1 MRISRSTLVGTA
13 VAAALFGGNGNVFAQ
28 QTTASQGDAN
38 NTATLQEVVVTGI
51 RYSVKKSL
59 AVKRAETDATEVA
72 TAEDIGKLPDKN
84 VADVLMRLPGVDTQ
98 SSAFGEGGFGENDRV
113 SLRGTP
119 SSLTLTTI
127 DGHNVGSADWFIED
141 QYEDV
146 GRSVSYDLL
155 PSEIVGQ
162 SVVNF
167 GQNASLLEGGV
178 AGSVDIQTRHPLDFH
193 QGLSGFVNAGAANT
207 TLASKTTPQADA
219 MLAWNNGTVGAYV
232 LGFYEKRDIRRDGQ
246 EFLGYAQVPSA
257 VGNAWAAA
265 NPSLGNL
272 SGDYYPTLV
281 GEALFTQTL
290 QREGGMID
298 LQAKPSDALSI
309 DLTGFYSNLQAS
321 NDNNNFL
328 YWGSQE
334 FDGNGT
340 PSAAEGYPPSS
351 VTVRNGY
358 ITAASFP
365 SVAGSPASMV
375 YDQIYRPDAQA
386 KTSFVNLDGTL
397 KPNDSLTVDGQLG
410 FTYALGNSPEQP
422 AVEYNS
428 GTGSGGS
435 YSFNGDGTPATINFT
450 APGGGPLV
458 TNNPAGT
465 PDIDWAWNDV
475 VHTIDKGTYAKLDAT
490 FKTDDGPFEDIKTGV
505 RFEHHERETAFDQ
518 DQGLNCW
525 NDTYPNCSPTYTGGE
540 YPSNYQEG
548 LPGGGVW
555 AGNIWEFSESALQAF
570 ANSTNCDGSG
580 ATCLSQG
587 PSRYYWQGSFNVD
600 ENNFAAYVMADVGG
614 DRWSGNFGVRLVN
627 TLEEITQNVGD
638 GLNPAITWSAF
649 GPFTPTEID
658 NRYFNALPSAN
669 FKFDLTHSL
678 LLRFSAAETMS
689 LPDYSTL
696 GGAVVLTDTNLT
708 GQAGNPKLKPIK
720 GAVYSTDLEWYH
732 GPESMVEVG
741 AFAMDLSSYV
751 DFTTSQS
758 TYLNM
763 TLTGTPGSPTYK
775 GPVYSSYT
783 ISSAS
788 NEPATINGAFASM
801 QQALPLGFGVN
812 ANFTLADGTTAN
824 HDPVQGDSKYT
835 WNLGGYWQKGP
846 FTANLD
852 YSYRSSYYVATY
864 EGTQEFEDNWSDLDA
879 AVTWNIIQNLSVN
892 FNALN
897 LMNTEI
903 KYYAN
908 GNTEAPYA
916 MYDNG
921 RTFYLTAMY
930 KF

>member
-1 MRISRSTLVGTA
+1 M
-13 VAAALFGGNGNVFAQ
+13 FGGNAFAQ
-28 QTTASQGDAN
+28 QTTAAQSGSSGSADG
-38 NTATLQEVVVTGI
+38 TATLQEVVVTGI

-59 AVKRAETDATEVA
+59 AVKRSQTDATEVA

-127 DGHNVGSADWFIED
+127 DGHSVADADWFIED

-162 SVVNF
+162 TVVNF
-167 GQNASLLEGGV
+167 GQNASLPEGGV
-178 AGSVDIQTRHPLDFH
+178 AGSVDIQTRHPLDMPE
-193 QGLSGFVNAGAANT
+193 GVSGFVNAGAAEN

-219 MLAWNNGTVGAYV
+219 MLAWNNGTVGAYI
-232 LGFYEKRDIRRDGQ
+232 LGFYEKKDIRRDGQ
-246 EFLGYAQVPSA
+246 EFLGYSQVTPA
-257 VGNAWAAA
+257 VGDAWATA

-272 SGDYYPTLV
+272 TNDYYPTLI
-281 GEALFTQTL
+281 GEALFTQT
-290 QREGGMID
+290 QEREGGVID
-298 LQAKPSDALSI
+298 LQAKPSDEFSI
-309 DLTGFYSNLQAS
+309 DLTGFYSNLLAS

-328 YWGSQE
+328 FWGTDE
-334 FDGNGT
+334 FG
-340 PSAAEGYPPSS
+340 AAGYPPSS
-351 VTVRNGY
+351 VTVQNGY

-365 SVAGSPASMV
+365 SAAGSPASMV

-386 KTSFVNLDGTL
+386 QTSFVNLDGKL
-397 KPNDSLTVDGQLG
+397 KPTDGVTIDTQLG
-410 FTYALGNSPEQP
+410 ITYGLSNSPEQP
-422 AVEYNS
+422 AVEYND

-435 YSFNGDGTPATINFT
+435 YAFNGDGNVATIGYT
-450 APGGGPLV
+450 APGGGALV

-475 VHTIDKGTYAKLDAT
+475 VHAIDKEAYAKLDAA
-490 FKTDDGPFEDIKTGV
+490 FRIDNGPFEDIKTGLS
-505 RFEHHERETAFDQ
+505 FEHHERESAFLQ

-525 NDTYPNCSPTYTGGE
+525 NDVYPNCSPTYTGGE
-540 YPSNYQEG
+540 YPSNYQDG

-555 AGNIWEFSESALQAF
+555 AGNIWEFSESAVQAF
-570 ANSTNCDGSG
+570 ANSTDCDGSG

-587 PSRYYWQGSFNVD
+587 PSRYYWQGSFNVE
-600 ENNFAAYVMADVGG
+600 ENDLAGFVMADVGG

-627 TLEEITQNVGD
+627 TLEEVTQNVGG
-638 GLNPAITWSAF
+638 GLNPITFSAF
-649 GPFTPTEID
+649 GNFTPTEID

-669 FKFDLTHSL
+669 FKFDLTRNL

-696 GGAVVLTDTNLT
+696 GGAVTLTDTNLT
-708 GQAGNPKLKPIK
+708 GQAGNPNLKPIK
-720 GAVYSTDLEWYH
+720 GAVYSTDLEEYY
-732 GPESMVEVG
+732 GPESMVEAGV
-741 AFAMDLSSYV
+741 FAMDLSSYV
-751 DFTTSQS
+751 DFTTYQAS
-758 TYLNM
+758 YLNM
-763 TLTGTPGSPTYK
+763 TLTGVPGSPTYH
-775 GPVYSSYT
+775 GPVYSTYT
-783 ISSAS
+783 LSSAI
-788 NEPATINGAFASM
+788 NEPATINGGFVSW
-801 QQALPLGFGVN
+801 QQSLPLGFGVN

-824 HDPVQGDSKYT
+824 RDPVQGDSKVT

-846 FTANLD
+846 FSANLD
-852 YSYRSSYYVATY
+852 YSYRSHYYVATY

-879 AVTWNIIQNLSVN
+879 ALTWNILRNLSVN

-903 KYYAN
+903 RYYAN
-908 GNTEAPYA
+908 GNPEAPYA
-916 MYDNG
+916 MYNNG

>member
-1 MRISRSTLVGTA
+1 MRISRSTLIGTA
-13 VAAALFGGNGNVFAQ
+13 VAVALFGGNAFAQ
-28 QTTASQGDAN
+28 QTTASQSDASKTDAD

-167 GQNASLLEGGV
+167 GQNASLPEGGV
-178 AGSVDIQTRHPLDFH
+178 AGSVDIQTRHPLDFS
-193 QGLSGFVNAGAANT
+193 QGFSGFVNAGAANT

-219 MLAWNNGTVGAYV
+219 MLAWNNGTFGAYV

-246 EFLGYAQVPSA
+246 EFLGYSQVLPA

-272 SGDYYPTLV
+272 TNDYYPTLI
-281 GEALFTQTL
+281 GQALFTQTL
-290 QREGGMID
+290 QREGGVID
-298 LQAKPSDALSI
+298 LQAKPSDAVSF
-309 DLTGFYSNLQAS
+309 DLTAFYSNLQAA

-328 YWGSQE
+328 FWGNDE
-334 FDGNGT
+334 FG
-340 PSAAEGYPPSS
+340 AAGYPPSS
-351 VTVRNGY
+351 VTVQHGY

-365 SVAGSPASMV
+365 SATGAPASMV

-386 KTSFVNLDGTL
+386 KTSFVNLDGTI
-397 KPNDSLTVDGQLG
+397 KPSDGVTLDTQLG
-410 FTYALGNSPEQP
+410 FTYALGNSPSQP

-428 GTGSGGS
+428 GAGSGGS
-435 YSFNGDGTPATINFT
+435 YQFNGDGNLATIGYT

-475 VHTIDKGTYAKLDAT
+475 VHTIDKEAYAKLDAT
-490 FKTDDGPFEDIKTGV
+490 FRTDDGAFEDIKTGV

-525 NDTYPNCSPTYTGGE
+525 NDTYPNCSPTYSGGE
-540 YPSNYQEG
+540 YPSNYQTG

-555 AGNIWEFSESALQAF
+555 AGNIWEFSESAIQAF
-570 ANSTNCDGSG
+570 ANSTNCGGSG
-580 ATCLSQG
+580 STCLSQG
-587 PSRYYWQGSFNVD
+587 PSRYYWDGSFNVD
-600 ENNFAAYVMADVGG
+600 ENNFSGFVMADVGG

-627 TLEEITQNVGD
+627 TLEEITQNVGG
-638 GLNPAITWSAF
+638 GLNPITFSAF
-649 GPFTPTEID
+649 GNFTPTELD
-658 NRYFNALPSAN
+658 YRYFNVLPSAN
-669 FKFDLTHSL
+669 FKFDLTRNL

-708 GQAGNPKLKPIK
+708 GQAGNPKLKPIR

-741 AFAMDLSSYV
+741 LFAMDLSSYV
-751 DFTTSQS
+751 DFTTYQAS
-758 TYLNM
+758 YLNM
-763 TLTGTPGSPTYK
+763 TLTGTPGSPTYH
-775 GPVYSSYT
+775 GPVYSNYT
-783 ISSAS
+783 LSSAI
-788 NEPATINGAFASM
+788 NEPATINGAFFSM

-824 HDPVQGDSKYT
+824 DDPVQGDSKVT
-835 WNLGGYWQKGP
+835 WNLGGYWQSGP
-846 FTANLD
+846 FSANLD
-852 YSYRSSYYVATY
+852 YSYRSHYYVATY
-864 EGTQEFEDNWSDLDA
+864 EGTQEFEDNWSDLDGA
-879 AVTWNIIQNLSVN
+879 LTWNILHNLSVN

-897 LMNTEI
+897 LLNKEI

>member
-13 VAAALFGGNGNVFAQ
+13 VAVALFGGHAFAQ
-28 QTTASQGDAN
+28 QTTASQSDTN
-38 NTATLQEVVVTGI
+38 KTDNDTATLQEVVVTGI

-59 AVKRAETDATEVA
+59 AVKRAATDATEVA

-127 DGHNVGSADWFIED
+127 DGHDVASADWFIED

-162 SVVNF
+162 TVVNF

-178 AGSVDIQTRHPLDFH
+178 AGSVDIQTRHPLDF
-193 QGLSGFVNAGAANT
+193 GPGVSGFVNAGAAET

-219 MLAWNNGTVGAYV
+219 MLDWNNGTVGAYV

-246 EFLGYAQVPSA
+246 EFLGYSQLSPS
-257 VGNAWAAA
+257 VGSAWAAA
-265 NPSLGNL
+265 NPALGNL
-272 SGDYYPTLV
+272 TGDYFPTLI

-290 QREGGMID
+290 QREGGVID
-298 LQAKPSDALSI
+298 LQAKPSDALSF
-309 DLTGFYSNLQAS
+309 DLTGFYSNLQAA
-321 NDNNNFL
+321 NDNDNFL
-328 YWGSQE
+328 YWGSNL
-334 FDGNGT
+334 FGT
-340 PSAAEGYPPSS
+340 AAYPPSS
-351 VTVRNGY
+351 VRVQNGY
-358 ITAASFP
+358 ITGADFP
-365 SVAGSPASMV
+365 SAAGSPAAMV

-386 KTSFVNLDGTL
+386 KTSFLDLNGTL
-397 KPNDSLTVDGQLG
+397 TPNDSLTVNSQLG
-410 FTYALGNSPEQP
+410 VTYALGNSPSQP

-428 GTGSGGS
+428 GAGSGGS
-435 YSFNGDGTPATINFT
+435 YAFNGDGTTATINFT
-450 APGGGPLV
+450 APGGGALV

-475 VHTIDKGTYAKLDAT
+475 VHTIDKEAYAKLDAT
-490 FKTDDGPFEDIKTGV
+490 LKVDDGVFEYIKTGV

-525 NDTYPNCSPTYTGGE
+525 NDTYPNCSPTYSGGE
-540 YPSNYQEG
+540 YPSNYQDG

-555 AGNIWEFSESALQAF
+555 AGNIWQFSESAIQEF
-570 ANSTNCDGSG
+570 ANSTNCGGDGT
-580 ATCLSQG
+580 TCLSQG
-587 PSRYYWQGSFNVD
+587 PSRYYWEGSFNVD
-600 ENNFAAYVMADVGG
+600 ENNLAGFVMADIGG

-627 TLEEITQNVGD
+627 TLEEVTTNISG
-638 GLNPAITWSAF
+638 GSNPVTFSAF

-658 NRYFNALPSAN
+658 NRYFNVLPSAN
-669 FKFDLTHSL
+669 FKFDLTQNV

-696 GGAVVLTDTNLT
+696 GGAVILTDTNLT
-708 GQAGNPKLKPIK
+708 GSGGNPKLKPIK

-732 GPESMVEVG
+732 GPESMVEAG
-741 AFAMDLSSYV
+741 LFAMDLSSYV
-751 DFTTSQS
+751 DFTTYQAS
-758 TYLNM
+758 YLNM
-763 TLTGTPGSPTYK
+763 TLTGVPGSPSYH
-775 GPVYSSYT
+775 GPVYSTYT
-783 ISSAS
+783 LSSAI
-788 NEPATINGAFASM
+788 NEPANINGAFVSM

-824 HDPVQGDSKYT
+824 GDPVQGDSKYT

-846 FTANLD
+846 FSANLD
-852 YSYRSSYYVATY
+852 YSYRSHYYVATY
-864 EGTQEFEDNWSDLDA
+864 EATQEFEDNWSDLDA
-879 AVTWNIIQNLSVN
+879 AVTWNIMQNLSVN

-908 GNTEAPYA
+908 GNPAAPYA

>member
-13 VAAALFGGNGNVFAQ
+13 VAVALFGGNAAFAQ
-28 QTTASQGDAN
+28 QTTAAQSGASQNDAD
-38 NTATLQEVVVTGI
+38 NTGTLQEIVVTGI

-72 TAEDIGKLPDKN
+72 TSEDIGKLPDKN

-146 GRSVSYDLL
+146 GRSVSYDLM

-178 AGSVDIQTRHPLDFH
+178 AGSVDIQTRHPLDFA
-193 QGLSGFVNAGAANT
+193 QGVSGFVNGGAAET

-219 MLAWNNGTVGAYV
+219 MIAWNNGTVGAYI

-246 EFLGYAQVPSA
+246 EFLGYSQVTSA
-257 VGNAWAAA
+257 VGDAWAAA
-265 NPSLGNL
+265 NPALGNL
-272 SGDYYPTLV
+272 TGDYYPTLI
-281 GEALFTQTL
+281 GQALFTQTL
-290 QREGGMID
+290 QREGGIID
-298 LQAKPSDALSI
+298 LQAKPSDALSF
-309 DLTGFYSNLQAS
+309 DLTAFYSNLQAQ

-328 YWGSQE
+328 FWGTNE
-334 FDGNGT
+334 FG
-340 PSAAEGYPPSS
+340 AAGYPPSS
-351 VTVRNGY
+351 VTVQKGY

-365 SVAGSPASMV
+365 SAAGSPASMV

-397 KPNDSLTVDGQLG
+397 KPNDSMTFDGQLG
-410 FTYALGNSPEQP
+410 FTYALGNSPQQP
-422 AVEYNS
+422 AVEYND
-428 GTGSGGS
+428 GAGSGGS
-435 YSFNGDGTPATINFT
+435 YLFNGDGTLANIGYT

-475 VHTIDKGTYAKLDAT
+475 VHTIDKGVYAKLDAT
-490 FKTDDGPFEDIKTGV
+490 FKVDDGGPFEDIKTGV

-540 YPSNYQEG
+540 YPSNYQDG

-555 AGNIWEFSESALQAF
+555 AGNIWEFSESAIQAF
-570 ANSTNCDGSG
+570 ANSSNCGGDGT
-580 ATCLSQG
+580 TCLSQG
-587 PSRYYWQGSFNVD
+587 PARYYWDGSFNVD
-600 ENNFAAYVMADVGG
+600 ENNLAGYAMAEIGG

-627 TLEEITQNVGD
+627 TLEEVTQNVNG
-638 GLNPAITWSAF
+638 GLSPITWSAF
-649 GPFTPTEID
+649 GNFTPTEID
-658 NRYFNALPSAN
+658 NRYFNVLPSAN

-708 GQAGNPKLKPIK
+708 GQAGNPQLKPIK

-751 DFTTSQS
+751 DFTTYQAS
-758 TYLNM
+758 YLNM
-763 TLTGTPGSPTYK
+763 TLTGTPGSPTYH
-775 GPVYSSYT
+775 GPVYSNYT
-783 ISSAS
+783 LSSAI
-788 NEPATINGAFASM
+788 NEPATINGAFVSM

-824 HDPVQGDSKYT
+824 RDPVQGDSKYT
-835 WNLGGYWQKGP
+835 WNLGGYWQQGP
-846 FTANLD
+846 LSLNLD
-852 YSYRSSYYVATY
+852 YSYRSHYYVATY

-879 AVTWNIIQNLSVN
+879 AVTWNILKNLSVN

-916 MYDNG
+916 MYNNG

>member
-1 MRISRSTLVGTA
+1 MRISRSTLIGTA
-13 VAAALFGGNGNVFAQ
+13 VAVALFGGNAFAQ
-28 QTTASQGDAN
+28 QTTASASDSSKSDTDNAAN
-38 NTATLQEVVVTGI
+38 LQEVVVTGI

-59 AVKRAETDATEVA
+59 AVKRAQTDATEVA
-72 TAEDIGKLPDKN
+72 TSEDIGKLPDKN

-146 GRSVSYDLL
+146 GRSVSYDLM

-178 AGSVDIQTRHPLDFH
+178 AGSVDIQTRHPLDFS
-193 QGLSGFVNAGAANT
+193 QGFSGFVNGGVANT

-246 EFLGYAQVPSA
+246 EFLGYSQVTPA
-257 VGNAWAAA
+257 VGGAWAAA
-265 NPSLGNL
+265 NPALGNVT
-272 SGDYYPTLV
+272 GDYYPTLI
-281 GEALFTQTL
+281 GQALFTQTL
-290 QREGGMID
+290 QREGGIID
-298 LQAKPSDALSI
+298 LQAKPSDALSV
-309 DLTGFYSNLQAS
+309 DLTAFYSNLLAA

-328 YWGSQE
+328 FWGTDE
-334 FDGNGT
+334 FG
-340 PSAAEGYPPSS
+340 AAGYPPSS
-351 VTVRNGY
+351 LTVKNGY

-365 SVAGSPASMV
+365 SAAGSPASMV

-386 KTSFVNLDGTL
+386 KTSFVNLDAML
-397 KPNDSLTVDGQLG
+397 KPNDGLTLDGQLG

-422 AVEYNS
+422 AAEYND
-428 GTGSGGS
+428 GAGSGGS
-435 YSFNGDGTPATINFT
+435 YMFNGDGTLANISYT
-450 APGGGPLV
+450 APGGGPLA
-458 TNNPAGT
+458 TNNPADT

-475 VHTIDKGTYAKLDAT
+475 VHTIDKGVYAKLDAT
-490 FKTDDGPFEDIKTGV
+490 FKVDDGGPFEDIKTGL

-525 NDTYPNCSPTYTGGE
+525 NDTYPNCSPTYSGGE
-540 YPSNYQEG
+540 YPSNYQDG

-555 AGNIWEFSESALQAF
+555 AGNIWTFSESALQQF
-570 ANSTNCDGSG
+570 ANSTNCGGSG

-587 PSRYYWQGSFNVD
+587 PSRYYWDGSFNVN
-600 ENNFAAYVMADVGG
+600 ENNLSGFVMAEIGG

-627 TLEEITQNVGD
+627 TLEEVTQNVGG
-638 GLNPAITWSAF
+638 GLNPITWSAF
-649 GPFTPTEID
+649 GNFTPTEID
-658 NRYFNALPSAN
+658 NHYFNVLPSAN

-708 GQAGNPKLKPIK
+708 AQAGNPQLKPIK

-751 DFTTSQS
+751 DFTTYQES
-758 TYLNM
+758 YLNM
-763 TLTGTPGSPTYK
+763 TLTGTPGSPTYH
-775 GPVYSSYT
+775 GPVYSNYT
-783 ISSAS
+783 VSAAI
-788 NEPATINGAFASM
+788 NEPATINGAFVSM
-801 QQALPLGFGVN
+801 QQALPFGFGVN

-835 WNLGGYWQKGP
+835 WNLGAYWQKGP
-846 FTANLD
+846 FSANVD
-852 YSYRSSYYVATY
+852 YSYRSHYYVATY

-879 AVTWNIIQNLSVN
+879 AVTWNILQNLSVN

-897 LMNTEI
+897 LANTEI

-916 MYDNG
+916 MYNNG